1 MAVFLQSS
9 RLTSLN
15 NPLVHGE
22 VINSYFSPGV
32 IDKNAYSGVESL
44 LNDINAALLA
54 EVDRTN
60 LKRTRRRR
68 RRGGSK
74 GEPPDVLL
82 PSQVYPDKVKDIH
95 KATQIPARKLSKHL
109 ELTFN
114 LFLCLSL

>member
-1 MAVFLQSS
+1 M
-9 RLTSLN
+9 TW
-15 NPLVHGE
+15 
-22 VINSYFSPGV
+22 YFFSGV
-32 IDKNAYSGVESL
+32 IDKNAYHGVESL

-95 KATQIPARKLSKHL
+95 KATQMPARKLSKCL
-109 ELTFN
+109 KSVLVFFEK
-114 LFLCLSL
+114 LFP

>member
-9 RLTSLN
+9 CLTSLN
-15 NPLVHGE
+15 NPLVHGG

-44 LNDINAALLA
+44 LNDINAALLL

-114 LFLCLSL
+114 LFLCLPL